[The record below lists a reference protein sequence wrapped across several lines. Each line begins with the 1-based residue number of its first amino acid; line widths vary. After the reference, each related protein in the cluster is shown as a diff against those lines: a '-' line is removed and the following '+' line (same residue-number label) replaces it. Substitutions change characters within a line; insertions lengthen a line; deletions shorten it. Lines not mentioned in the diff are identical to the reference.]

1 MNGVFLAYG
10 PEVQPGV
17 QVEDAQIVDLAPTI
31 LHLMGEPVPEHMD
44 GGVLHEILHGHVRPS
59 QRSVQAGEWNGQ
71 PSDDNG
77 GLTEEEKQALTD
89 RLRSL
94 GYVG

>member
-10 PEVQPGV
+10 RAVQPGV
-17 QVEDAQIVDLAPTI
+17 QVKDAQIVDLAPTI

-44 GGVLHEILHGHVRPS
+44 GGVLHEILHGDVRLA
-59 QRSVQAGEWNGQ
+59 QRSAGAGEWNGQ
-71 PSDDNG
+71 PSGDNG

>member
-1 MNGVFLAYG
+1 
-10 PEVQPGV
+10 
-17 QVEDAQIVDLAPTI
+17 
-31 LHLMGEPVPEHMD
+31 MD
-44 GGVLHEILHGHVRPS
+44 GGVLHEILHGDVQLA
-59 QRSVQAGEWNGQ
+59 QRSAGAGEWNGQ
-71 PSDDNG
+71 PSGDNG